1 MSRLTD
7 VLGLLYK
14 MERDDVDALAEQLL
28 TQRKRSWVTALTELA
43 REMGCSRT
51 PRAPSGRDL
60 DALRRQS
67 TADARMI
74 ARTWNREVTR
84 EIARIYE
91 GNPRGNR
98 YYYMSRLEQWSEARN
113 TWKAPQIALNTAQQ
127 TRFAA
132 QQAFYDAN
140 GIRRQYVF
148 TGPPPVCE
156 ECVGHFGAG
165 VVGQNYV
172 DASPAPVHVNCPHEW
187 KALPFERIPCQDL
200 WLG

>member
-1 MSRLTD
+1 MSRLTE
-7 VLGLLYK
+7 VMSLLYR
-14 MERDDVDALAEQLL
+14 MERDDTDALAEQLL
-28 TQRKRSWVTALTELA
+28 TQRKRSWVTALSELA
-43 REMGCSRT
+43 RDMGCNRT

-67 TADARMI
+67 AADARMI

-84 EIARIYE
+84 EIARLYDA
-91 GNPRGNR
+91 NPRGNR
-98 YYYMSRLEQWSEARN
+98 YYYVSRLEQWAEARN
-113 TWKAPQIALNTAQQ
+113 VWKAPQIALNTAQQ

-132 QQAFYDAN
+132 QQAFYEAN

-156 ECVGHFGAG
+156 ECTMLYGVG
-165 VVGQNYV
+165 VVDQNYV
-172 DASPAPVHVNCPHEW
+172 DLYPHPRHPNCTHEW
-187 KALPFERIPCQDL
+187 KALPFERIPCKDL